1 MLENIKKSNSTPSH
15 SNSQLVNCYYNFDTG
30 LYYHKLQIHLNGR
43 NIEKEFLSSKVLN
56 YDDDLMNAGVRVYD
70 GKLFYSYICKQE
82 TELPLEYKHQ
92 YLGWDCF
99 DNTKIFKAYNAI
111 NFESCYSGIY
121 DIKPKG
127 SLSEWISVV
136 NDYAMQ
142 SIPLQFML
150 VLGLSAVLTGYLKD
164 FLDGSI
170 VCHIYS
176 DSSTGKSTSTMLA
189 LSTAG
194 NPELTSKNSLMLDWS
209 DTPNSK
215 IASIAN
221 NFGVPFALD
230 EASKLSENDISSFL
244 YSLANG
250 KEKSRLKSNGERKD
264 TSTWC
269 SVIISNGEQS
279 LLSSHCNQ
287 NNGLRA
293 RILEIFFDSLTESA
307 EQADKLREG
316 ILSNY
321 GWANTKLAQYLLDN
335 ESLVV
340 DEFNYWQQKLKNT
353 FHKLNLK
360 NRILVR
366 LLKRLSV
373 IMATAVIAEKAVK
386 LKFDI
391 EGIENIL
398 IKSIIKQNEDIP
410 IELKERLVEY
420 MIEDIASNRNNYL
433 LIIKNKSNDCA
444 EYNFSAIIKEINN
457 KTTGNDEQC
466 TAEIQYFPTEFAKLL
481 KKSGFSDLNL
491 CVNELKKMNYLVTE
505 SGHNTVKRRINGAN
519 IRVYVVRFPIEKFN
533 IYNNFFSQES
543 E

>member
-1 MLENIKKSNSTPSH
+1 M
-15 SNSQLVNCYYNFDTG
+15 
-30 LYYHKLQIHLNGR
+30 
-43 NIEKEFLSSKVLN
+43 
-56 YDDDLMNAGVRVYD
+56 
-70 GKLFYSYICKQE
+70 
-82 TELPLEYKHQ
+82 
-92 YLGWDCF
+92 
-99 DNTKIFKAYNAI
+99 FKAYNAV

-127 SLSEWISVV
+127 SLSEWISAVT
-136 NDYAMQ
+136 NYAMP
-142 SIPLQFML
+142 SVPLQFML

-209 DTPNSK
+209 DTFNSK

-250 KEKSRLKSNGERKD
+250 KEKSRLKSNGERKN

-279 LLSSHCNQ
+279 LLSSRCNQ
-287 NNGLRA
+287 NSGLRA

-335 ESLVV
+335 ESFAI
-340 DEFNYWQQKLKNT
+340 DEFKHWQQKLKND
-353 FHKLNLK
+353 FQKFNLK
-360 NRILVR
+360 NRNLVR

-373 IMATAVIAEKAVK
+373 IMATAVIAEKALK

-420 MIEDIASNRNNYL
+420 MIEDIASNRSNYL
-433 LIIKNKSNDCA
+433 LIKKNKSNDYA

-457 KTTGNDEQC
+457 KSTGNDEQC

-481 KKSGFSDLNL
+481 KKGGFSDLNL

-519 IRVYVVRFPIEKFN
+519 VRVYVVRFPIEKFN
-533 IYNNFFSQES
+533 IYNNFLSQES

>member
-1 MLENIKKSNSTPSH
+1 MLDNIKKSNSTPSH
-15 SNSQLVNCYYNFDTG
+15 SNSELVNCYYNFDTG
-30 LYYHKLQIHLNGR
+30 LYYDNLKIHLNGR
-43 NIEKEFLSSKVLN
+43 TIEKEFLSSKVLN

-70 GKLFYSYICKQE
+70 SKLFYSYICKQE
-82 TELPLEYKHQ
+82 TKLPLEYKHQ
-92 YLGWDCF
+92 YLGWDCL
-99 DNTKIFKAYNAI
+99 DNIKMFKAHNAV

-127 SLSEWISVV
+127 SLSGWIAVV
-136 NDYAMQ
+136 EKYAMP
-142 SIPLQFML
+142 SIPLKFIL

-170 VCHIYS
+170 VCHIYL

-194 NPELTSKNSLMLDWS
+194 NPDLTSQNSLMLDWS

-230 EASKLSENDISSFL
+230 EASKISESDISSFL

-250 KEKSRLKSNGERKD
+250 KEKSRLKSNGERKN
-264 TSTWC
+264 TSTWN

-279 LLSSHCNQ
+279 LLSRCNQ
-287 NNGLRA
+287 NSGLRA
-293 RILEIFFDSLTESA
+293 RVIEIFFDTLTESA

-316 ILSNY
+316 ILANY
-321 GWANTKLAQYLLDN
+321 GWANTELAQYVLDN

-340 DEFNYWQQKLKNT
+340 DEFKHWQQKLIVN
-353 FHKLNLK
+353 FQKLNLK

-373 IMATAVIAEKAVK
+373 IMATAVIAEKALN

-391 EGIENIL
+391 EEIENIL
-398 IKSIIKQNEDIP
+398 IQSIIKQNEDMP
-410 IELKERLVEY
+410 IDLKERLIEY
-420 MIEDIASNRNNYL
+420 MIEDIASNRCNYL
-433 LIIKNKSNDCA
+433 LIKKSKSNDCA
-444 EYNFSAIIKEINN
+444 EYKFSAIIKEISN
-457 KTTGNDEQC
+457 KSTGNDEQC
-466 TAEIQYFPTEFAKLL
+466 CAEIQYFPTEFAKLL
-481 KKSGFSDLNL
+481 KKGGFNDLNL
-491 CVNELKKMNYLVTE
+491 CVIELKKMNYLVTE
-505 SGHNTVKRRINGAN
+505 RGHNTVKRRINGAN
-519 IRVYVVRFPIEKFN
+519 TRVYVVRFPIEKFN
-533 IYNNFFSQES
+533 IYNNFLSQES